1 MTRGTHRSNAGWQG
15 EGPKEQQLLFAGL
28 GPLEII
34 CLSFNEMI
42 LI

>member
-1 MTRGTHRSNAGWQG
+1 MGWEG

-28 GPLEII
+28 GPRGTA